1 MRISN
6 NITSKLGVKNKKI
19 GLRTYLAFI
28 K

>member
-19 GLRTYLAFI
+19 GPRTYLSSI